1 MEPREAIV
9 LREICSDG
17 TDQYEMVCRGYN
29 VVFSFA
35 TPETAVDFA
44 REYGYKI
51 VKWIMD

>member
-1 MEPREAIV
+1 MKLREAIV
-9 LREICSDG
+9 LREICNDG
-17 TDQYEMVCRGYN
+17 TEEYKMVCRGDN
-29 VVFSFA
+29 GVFSFA